1 MLAVFVLVQVGSYRD
16 FRAYFNADEWFY
28 RAYSEKLAGEPTP
41 EKNAYLA
48 SETARFA
55 ELQNELADYA
65 RITEGNEDALQ
76 FMARDVLSAL
86 RAQDG
91 FEQAKQRSCWNVQS
105 SSMSSCSR
113 GSPMSMR
120 RAITSCLATSA
131 CRRTCWTLR
140 SCSSS

>member
-1 MLAVFVLVQVGSYRD
+1 MLAVFVLVQIGSYRD

-76 FMARDVLSAL
+76 FMARDVLSACGAGRL
-86 RAQDG
+86 
-91 FEQAKQRSCWNVQS
+91 EQAS

-120 RAITSCLATSA
+120 RAITSC
-131 CRRTCWTLR
+131 
-140 SCSSS
+140 